1 MNILNIFL
9 KNNKDKEHKRAD
21 RSTDLYPTPE
31 AFKIEQERIHRL
43 MNRWF
48 R

>member
-1 MNILNIFL
+1 MNILNIFRKK
-9 KNNKDKEHKRAD
+9 KNKTSKRAD

-31 AFKIEQERIHRL
+31 AFKIEQERIRGF